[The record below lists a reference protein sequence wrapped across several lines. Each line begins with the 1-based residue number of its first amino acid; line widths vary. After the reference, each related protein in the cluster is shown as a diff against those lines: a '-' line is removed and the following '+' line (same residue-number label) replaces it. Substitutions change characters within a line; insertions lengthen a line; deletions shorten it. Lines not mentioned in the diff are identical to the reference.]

1 MAGRQAPNHEPDD
14 PLSHALEATSSIGP
28 VCVPKA
34 PEGAGFVAHG
44 WARAPG
50 KAESGPSGRA
60 SGDSAHTEPHG
71 PALAGRAP
79 APAYLLPQESS
90 YSVQSDDANSGTSAE
105 EGNCRKWPVPRR
117 AVGRT
122 VPVDGSRLRRARW
135 LAGLTQTECARAA
148 GLSPAHL
155 SLLERGRTT
164 TPGTL
169 RRLAEALQCMP
180 SDLLP
185 SDPVR

>member
-1 MAGRQAPNHEPDD
+1 MKRDD
-14 PLSHALEATSSIGP
+14 PSFRALKATSPSRP
-28 VCVPKA
+28 VCEPKS
-34 PEGAGFVAHG
+34 PEGAGFVAHDG
-44 WARAPG
+44 ARVGSEAG
-50 KAESGPSGRA
+50 SGPPSRPR
-60 SGDSAHTEPHG
+60 GDSAHTMPHE
-71 PALAGRAP
+71 ASLAGRP
-79 APAYLLPQESS
+79 PMPAYLLPPESS

-105 EGNCRKWPVPRR
+105 EGKSQKWPVPRR